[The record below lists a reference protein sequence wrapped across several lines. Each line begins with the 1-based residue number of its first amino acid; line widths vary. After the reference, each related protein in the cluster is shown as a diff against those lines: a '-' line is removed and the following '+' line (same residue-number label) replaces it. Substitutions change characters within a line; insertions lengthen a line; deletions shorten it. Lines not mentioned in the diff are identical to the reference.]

1 MHLRFCSLSFPLRFE
16 KRECRKP
23 LKYKAFLITVPFV
36 PRVPRYFQLPYARE
50 IYILLLLS
58 CVCSLYRWY
67 PKKGEQGEHGE
78 HGERKSVTAGVR
90 QSQFQAVLSAA
101 FLFLRT
107 QYLQHRQECA
117 PFLSSCFCLYQHI
130 PFSLP
135 KRGTRSS

>member
-1 MHLRFCSLSFPLRFE
+1 MHLHFCSLSFPPRFE

-23 LKYKAFLITVPFV
+23 LKYKAFLASVPFV

-67 PKKGEQGEHGE
+67 LKKGEQVEHGE
-78 HGERKSVTAGVR
+78 HGERKSVTVGVR

-107 QYLQHRQECA
+107 QYLQYRQECV
-117 PFLSSCFCLYQHI
+117 PFLSSCFCPCRYT
-130 PFSLP
+130 PFVSP